1 MGRKDWLRGAFI
13 LTLAALFTKILSA
26 FYRIPYQNIAGD
38 VGFYIYQQVYPFY
51 GIFLALS
58 TYGYPVAIS
67 KLIAQNKQPTYE
79 FAVARLS
86 FYFLSFISVIMFS
99 ILYFGASFFAIM
111 MGDDQLAPLIRVI
124 SFAFLLL
131 PFTSVLRGYFQG
143 REEMIPTAVSQVVE
157 QFIRVVAILFLSF
170 LLLHRGFT
178 VYEAGA
184 GAMFGSLIGSFAA
197 LFVLVAY
204 MLRRR
209 MNAYTGI
216 QLPKQEKRK
225 VLSFLAIHGV
235 TICLA
240 NMVLVLMQLVDSF
253 TLLPLLRQ
261 AGLHELAK
269 TAKGIYDRGQ
279 PFIQLGT
286 VAATS
291 FSLALVPMLSRKQTQ
306 REGVYTAVRVAFVIG
321 LGQQLV

>member
-1 MGRKDWLRGAFI
+1 
-13 LTLAALFTKILSA
+13 
-26 FYRIPYQNIAGD
+26 
-38 VGFYIYQQVYPFY
+38 
-51 GIFLALS
+51 
-58 TYGYPVAIS
+58 
-67 KLIAQNKQPTYE
+67 
-79 FAVARLS
+79 
-86 FYFLSFISVIMFS
+86 
-99 ILYFGASFFAIM
+99 M

-216 QLPKQEKRK
+216 QLPKQEKEK
-225 VLSFLAIHGV
+225 CCHF
-235 TICLA
+235 
-240 NMVLVLMQLVDSF
+240 
-253 TLLPLLRQ
+253 
-261 AGLHELAK
+261 
-269 TAKGIYDRGQ
+269 
-279 PFIQLGT
+279 
-286 VAATS
+286 
-291 FSLALVPMLSRKQTQ
+291 
-306 REGVYTAVRVAFVIG
+306 
-321 LGQQLV
+321 